1 MLPKSYAWSTAGVA
15 SLVRSAIASL
25 NMPTLSGDGDISSKL
40 LSKFCGQLGWRE
52 SRAAFAGLGASAEAA
67 ATSLSTLLANVNPA
81 FNWVRL
87 AQRIPV
93 RIKLDNP
100 SSDIRLT
107 VDRTATVLVGSSDGG
122 R

>member
-1 MLPKSYAWSTAGVA
+1 MHVGAAPLVQLMGETQWLAGHVE
-15 SLVRSAIASL
+15 SMEGGIE
-25 NMPTLSGDGDISSKL
+25 D
-40 LSKFCGQLGWRE
+40 RE
-52 SRAAFAGLGASAEAA
+52 CS
-67 ATSLSTLLANVNPA
+67 TSLSTLLANVNPA

-87 AQRIPV
+87 AKRIPV

-107 VDRTATVLVGSSDGG
+107 VDRTATVLMGSSDGG

>member
-1 MLPKSYAWSTAGVA
+1 VQHFPQRPSRKRKSC
-15 SLVRSAIASL
+15 
-25 NMPTLSGDGDISSKL
+25 
-40 LSKFCGQLGWRE
+40 FQLGTV
-52 SRAAFAGLGASAEAA
+52 S
-67 ATSLSTLLANVNPA
+67 PA
-81 FNWVRL
+81 H
-87 AQRIPV
+87 PV